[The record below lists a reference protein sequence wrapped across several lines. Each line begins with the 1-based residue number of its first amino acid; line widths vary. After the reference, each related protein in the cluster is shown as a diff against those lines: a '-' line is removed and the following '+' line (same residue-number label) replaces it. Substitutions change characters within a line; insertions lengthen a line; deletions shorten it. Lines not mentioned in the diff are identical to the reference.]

1 MIKTQ
6 LVQLFSLSKK
16 IKKLKEKKK
25 QHVEERGRGSL
36 KLKREIWFKSWAKIE
51 FKL

>member
-25 QHVEERGRGSL
+25 KTACGGERE
-36 KLKREIWFKSWAKIE
+36 REP
-51 FKL
+51 